1 VVPKCNNRK
10 MENSQNMKIR
20 NLRKFSKLVIQKL
33 MINQL
38 DKITKF
44 DYILIVFFIFK
55 SIFVLKVLVPQ
66 KVKQKKLINALIFY
80 TYF

>member
-1 VVPKCNNRK
+1 